1 MKLYSV
7 GAIQHK
13 CRKLKTAIACMESD
27 MPVLSSMRRSYGEEW
42 VAAYLAAW
50 IINVQHF
57 FNISAKMDDAQ
68 IDETAYMI
76 LDDFWAL
83 NVADVNLVFANA
95 KKGQYGQ
102 LYGRIDGAI
111 VYEWFRTYF
120 ADRCTASANRSIRE
134 SEAMASDHPVTDAK
148 ASEFIRK
155 LIAKSKTRNKH

>member
-7 GAIQHK
+7 GAVQCK
-13 CRKLKTAIACMESD
+13 CRKMHTAIACADSG
-27 MPVLSSMRRSYGEEW
+27 MPVLSSMRQSYGEEW
-42 VAAYLAAW
+42 VVAYLAAW
-50 IINVQHF
+50 IINAQHF

-68 IDETAYMI
+68 VDETAYMI

-95 KKGQYGQ
+95 KRGQYGQ

-111 VYEWFRTYF
+111 IYGWFKTYF
-120 ADRCTASANRSIRE
+120 EDRCTACANHAIRE
-134 SEAMASDHPVTDAK
+134 SESMGCDHPVTDAK